1 MSRFFKRTEKA
12 NGGVPERPSRDS
24 QALDV
29 EKLLETIH
37 QTADDQLSGLES
49 SLRVPKL
56 EAVLDAVQE
65 SPSGACDV
73 VEFPTERYSQI
84 RVSRSAER
92 VFFPE
97 DETTPAP
104 PALEAYRS
112 FRARLLRLQ
121 AKRHFQTVAVSSAAP
136 NEGKTLT
143 TANLALCC
151 AQLPQFPVLIVDGD
165 LRTRGISKLLGHDGA
180 PGLAELLSGTVACE
194 KAVLA
199 TDIPNLHVLPAG
211 DAIKSP
217 PELFSGALWKE
228 FIVWCKQDFKL
239 VLVDCPP
246 VLPLADFDL
255 ISAACEALL
264 LVVRERVT
272 DREALQKVL
281 AHVETT
287 KLIGV
292 SLNSVDRN
300 DHKPYEYYYYASR
313 K

>member
-29 EKLLETIH
+29 ERLLETIH
-37 QTADDQLSGLES
+37 KAEDDQLAGLES
-49 SLRVPKL
+49 SPRVPKL

-65 SPSGACDV
+65 SPSSACDV
-73 VEFPTERYSQI
+73 VEFPTERYAQI
-84 RVSRSAER
+84 RVLRSER

-97 DETTPAP
+97 NEITPAP

-121 AKRHFQTVAVSSAAP
+121 TKRRFQTLAVSSSAP

-151 AQLPQFPVLIVDGD
+151 AQLPQFPVLVVDGD
-165 LRTRGISKLLGHDGA
+165 LRTRGVSKLLGHDAA
-180 PGLAELLSGTVACE
+180 PGLAELLGGTMACE

-199 TDIPNLHVLPAG
+199 TDIPNLHIVPAG

-217 PELFSGALWKE
+217 PELFSGRLWKE
-228 FIVWCKQDFKL
+228 FIAWCKQEFKL

-264 LVVRERVT
+264 LVVRARVT
-272 DREALQKVL
+272 DREALQKIL

-287 KLIGV
+287 KLIGI
-292 SLNSVDRN
+292 SLNSVARG
-300 DHKPYEYYYYASR
+300 DHKPYEYYYYPRR